1 MHQWLRP
8 AFYRPAA
15 IYHCLRPQHKASSRI
30 REQALRDDNALA

>member
-8 AFYRPAA
+8 AAF
-15 IYHCLRPQHKASSRI
+15 YHCLRFLHNASSRI